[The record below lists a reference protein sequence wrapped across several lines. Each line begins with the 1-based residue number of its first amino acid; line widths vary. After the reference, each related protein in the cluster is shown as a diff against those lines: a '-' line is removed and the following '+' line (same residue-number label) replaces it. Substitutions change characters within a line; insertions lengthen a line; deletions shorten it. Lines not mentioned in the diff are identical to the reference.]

1 MTENRTT
8 YRVSLLIPCYN
19 GELYIERAFDS
30 ILQQT
35 ESNMEIVFVDD
46 GSEDNSFH
54 IAQEYVQRFK
64 EKGFELKLLQ
74 QQNGGAAS
82 AIKLAIENASGRY
95 IQLFDI
101 DDELTKDSTKLQADW
116 LDANLDASLVFANG
130 ISVIDSN
137 GIKNPIR
144 RKVNTSKRNVFSE
157 LLSGEL
163 NNVPGMYMIRHDVLK
178 EYYSNHDFYCTKF
191 GQNLQMLMPV
201 AKDSVAGFINAEAL
215 IYHIHDGSHSRPKR
229 YDEIKANYEGY
240 RTIRMQLLKDMKVTN
255 PAFDK
260 LINVGYNRGMKIIA
274 QACGQKEE
282 YNKFYA
288 YVKENGGLTW
298 TDISDYH
305 IYNETLWQYPIR
317 VIIKLKEILKF

>member
-1 MTENRTT
+1 MNENRAT

-19 GELYIERAFDS
+19 GASYIERAFDS

-35 ESNMEIVFVDD
+35 ESNMEIVLVDD
-46 GSEDNSFH
+46 GSEDNSFD
-54 IAQEYVQRFK
+54 IAQEYVQRFQ
-64 EKGFELKLLQ
+64 EKGYALKLLQ
-74 QQNGGAAS
+74 QKNGGAAS
-82 AIKLAIENASGRY
+82 AIKLAMDNASGRY

-101 DDELTKDSTKLQADW
+101 DDELTKESSKMQADW

-130 ISVIDSN
+130 VSVIDSN
-137 GIKNPIR
+137 GVKNTIR
-144 RKVNTSKRNVFSE
+144 RKVNTNKRNVFCE

-178 EYYSNHDFYCTKF
+178 KYYSNHDFYCTKF
-191 GQNLQMLMPV
+191 GQNLQILMPA
-201 AKDSVAGFINAEAL
+201 AKDSIAGFINEEAL
-215 IYHIHDGSHSRPKR
+215 IYHIHNGSHSRPKG
-229 YDEIKANYEGY
+229 YNDIKANYEGY

-260 LINVGYNRGMKIIA
+260 LINLGYNRGMKIIA

-288 YVKENGGLTW
+288 YVKETGGLNW
-298 TDISDYH
+298 ADIFDYH

-317 VIIKLKEILKF
+317 VIIKLKEISKF